1 MMEQRME
8 NAIKWLRAS
17 FYSGAVAD
25 ALVGILI
32 LIPSRMGET
41 EFTFAMGLAASLMFG
56 WTALLVWGSRAPME
70 RRGVLLLTIIPV
82 IAGLAASTAWAFAAG
97 IFPLSRTI
105 VWAVVLLSL
114 IVLMGFSYL
123 KAGAVNRQ
131 LGVNP

>member
-1 MMEQRME
+1 M
-8 NAIKWLRAS
+8 
-17 FYSGAVAD
+17 
-25 ALVGILI
+25 
-32 LIPSRMGET
+32 
-41 EFTFAMGLAASLMFG
+41 
-56 WTALLVWGSRAPME
+56 
-70 RRGVLLLTIIPV
+70 